1 MATTLATLI
10 ATCAPLVHP
19 TTLNALI
26 RVESAG
32 NPYAVSINRP
42 SSQLA
47 SGVQLPTF
55 RQPRSA
61 TEALRLARI
70 LHAQGFTTS
79 IGLAQINSEHLPRFS
94 LQLADLLDPCANLKL
109 AEQLLLECASTSG
122 AGTAR
127 LDAILSCFNS
137 GDPNTG
143 IRNGYASRIH
153 TAALANSNARSPR

>member
-1 MATTLATLI
+1 MAITLATLI

-42 SSQLA
+42 EGLAA
-47 SGVQLPTF
+47 SGIQPPTF

-70 LHAQGFTTS
+70 LHAQGFSTS
-79 IGLAQINSEHLPRFS
+79 IGLAQINSEHLPRFG

-109 AEQLLLECASTSG
+109 AEQLLLECAAAG
-122 AGTAR
+122 AGAAG

-137 GDPNTG
+137 GDPVTG
-143 IRNGYASRIH
+143 IRNGYASRIR
-153 TAALANSNARSPR
+153 TAALANLNPRSSR